1 MKNIIA
7 AIGILFGSLAI
18 GAQPSTATSYPWGD
32 LNCSGAVTS
41 VEISAITYLAA
52 GGDDPWPSCPM
63 PADLNCSGAITS
75 SDISIMLYIAAGGSY
90 SPPVT
95 CTK

>member
-7 AIGILFGSLAI
+7 AIAILAGSMFI
-18 GAQPSTATSYPWGD
+18 GSQPVAANSYPWGD

-41 VEISAITYLAA
+41 VEISAIVYIAA
-52 GGDDPWPSCPM
+52 GGADPWPSCPM

-75 SDISIMLYIAAGGSY
+75 ADISIMTYIAAGGAY
-90 SPPVT
+90 APPVL
-95 CTK
+95 CAK